1 MAEEPSYRTARW
13 AKHFEEIDKEIA
25 KYASLCKVRLL
36 DPGVI
41 ERVLNDDATVCGS
54 ANPAMFR
61 KLRSLLMMHYSVR
74 ERAVVALGQ
83 QETLRMVDEI
93 VNRLRARFGDSLGT
107 PGT

>member
-1 MAEEPSYRTARW
+1 MSDEPSYRNARW
-13 AKHFEEIDKEIA
+13 SKHFEEIDKEIA

-54 ANPAMFR
+54 ANPALFK

-74 ERAVVALGQ
+74 EKAVVALGP

-93 VNRLRARFGDSLGT
+93 VTRLRERFGDSLGT

>member
-1 MAEEPSYRTARW
+1 MAVKPGFQTARW
-13 AKHFEEIDKEIA
+13 IEHFEAIDKEIA
-25 KYASLCKVRLL
+25 KYALLCKVRLL
-36 DPGVI
+36 DPGVRK
-41 ERVLNDDATVCGS
+41 RVLNDDATVCGT

-74 ERAVVALGQ
+74 EKAVVALGP

-93 VNRLRARFGDSLGT
+93 VTRLRERFGDSLGT

>member
-1 MAEEPSYRTARW
+1 MADEPGYRTARW
-13 AKHFEEIDKEIA
+13 TKHFEEIDKEIA
-25 KYASLCKVRLL
+25 KYALLCKVRLL
-36 DPGVI
+36 DPGVLK
-41 ERVLNDDATVCGS
+41 RVLDDDATVCGT

-74 ERAVVALGQ
+74 EKAVVALGP

-93 VNRLRARFGDSLGT
+93 VTRLRERFGDSLGT